1 MIKVGDLVMV
11 VKPKSCCGDDK
22 AVGKVFTAKA
32 VVNEKTYCDVCGA
45 LYTGIHIENGNETS
59 SQAGVRAYM
68 CIKIDPPAL
77 QDETTTE
84 KELAI

>member
-11 VKPKSCCGDDK
+11 VKPTVCCGESSSIGLIFTFKNKPPLERMVRCIYCKNRRNSANDVFVDDR
-22 AVGKVFTAKA
+22 
-32 VVNEKTYCDVCGA
+32 YS
-45 LYTGIHIENGNETS
+45 IEIS
-59 SQAGVRAYM
+59 RL
-68 CIKIDPPAL
+68 IKIDPPAL